1 MARSNNQASIAAA
14 VGIGLRSPHYA
25 EVIAHRPA
33 LGFLEVHSENFFAA
47 GGHALYCLERAWVN
61 YPLSLHGVGLSLGST
76 DPLHP
81 VHLARLERLVQ
92 RFEPQFVSEHL
103 SWGSIGGR
111 YFHDL
116 LPLPYTEEALAHV
129 VQRVDAVQERLGRRL
144 LIENPSSYLEYS
156 HSTIP
161 EWEFLAALASRTGCG
176 LLLDVNNVYV
186 SACNHGWDAA
196 AYILSIPACDVD
208 ELHLAGHT
216 RRLLNDTGLGD
227 TEVLIDTHDG
237 PVDEA
242 VWRLY
247 AWTLECLGPKPTLIE
262 WDARLPELEVLLDE
276 AAKAARIMGVYR
288 ALAA

>member
-1 MARSNNQASIAAA
+1 MARSNNQASIA

-25 EVIAHRPA
+25 EVIERRPA
-33 LGFLEVHSENFFAA
+33 LGFLEVHSENYFAA
-47 GGHALYCLERAWVN
+47 GGHPLYWLERAWVN

-81 VHLARLERLVQ
+81 AHLARLERLVE
-92 RFEPQFVSEHL
+92 RFEPLFVSEHL

-161 EWEFLAALASRTGCG
+161 EWEFLAALARRTGCG

-196 AYILSIPACDVD
+196 GYIRAIPACDVD

-216 RRLLNDTGLGD
+216 RKRLDD
-227 TEVLIDTHDG
+227 VEVLIDTHDA

-247 AWTLECLGPKPTLIE
+247 AWALECLGPKPTLIE